1 MAPPHVRRGRRV
13 PCVVEEHMNDL
24 TSKDSSWLLAAGG
37 AGFLALA
44 AIFLVRD
51 LALPPEML
59 MGAAALL
66 AAIAAVLGRR
76 RWPAVGPGA
85 LLGVAL
91 AGGAW
96 YAAVKSPA
104 LLPAL
109 GIAAAASIA
118 VVAMHERHAG
128 VTPPVSTLAGPLA
141 WYAAGASFL
150 IASAAFY
157 FQFLTIGVA
166 SDMLARR
173 LILTIAWLAIGL
185 GLLIAARRPTTPP
198 GRVGVALIA
207 VALLKAL
214 VYDSTH
220 LWGPLRVTVF
230 AAVGALL
237 LAGAR
242 LINDRGRA

>member
-1 MAPPHVRRGRRV
+1 
-13 PCVVEEHMNDL
+13 MNDL
-24 TSKDSSWLLAAGG
+24 TSKNSSSLLAACG

-51 LALPPEML
+51 LALPPETL
-59 MGAAALL
+59 MSAAAVL
-66 AAIAAVLGRR
+66 AAIAAVAGRR

-96 YAAVKSPA
+96 YAMVKSPA

-109 GIAAAASIA
+109 ALAAVASIA
-118 VVAMHERHAG
+118 VVVMHERHTA
-128 VTPPVSTLAGPLA
+128 VSSPAPAPAGPLA
-141 WYAAGASFL
+141 WYAAGAAFL
-150 IASAAFY
+150 VASAAFY
-157 FQFLTIGVA
+157 FQFLTLGVA
-166 SDMLARR
+166 NESLARR
-173 LILTIAWLAIGL
+173 LIPTIAWLAIGL
-185 GLLIAARRPTTPP
+185 GLLIAARRPTSPP
-198 GRVGVALIA
+198 GRVGIGFISVA
-207 VALLKAL
+207 VLKAL

-220 LWGPLRVTVF
+220 LSGPLRVTVF

-242 LINDRGRA
+242 LINDRERA